1 MAEITKNEAIV
12 LKKTK
17 FSDSSLIVQFY
28 TKNNGKISA
37 LIKGARSSKSK
48 IGAKIDLLN
57 HVEII
62 FYQKEEKELQL
73 VTQVNLVNHF
83 KFIKENLDKIRYAS
97 AISELI
103 IKLIPDHEIHEKLFR
118 GTVRIFNLL
127 NESEKSE
134 GYLFA
139 QYLLFFIKEI
149 GYEISFDECSIC
161 GNKIEG
167 MTDNAFSFAS
177 GIVCNNCNEDKLTS
191 YQFSEELFNLFKCL
205 NSTKNI
211 RSFKS
216 KNIDNIIFI
225 LEKYLIYHNSDF
237 KGLKSLQIF

>member
-149 GYEISFDECSIC
+149 GYEIS
-161 GNKIEG
+161 
-167 MTDNAFSFAS
+167 
-177 GIVCNNCNEDKLTS
+177 
-191 YQFSEELFNLFKCL
+191 
-205 NSTKNI
+205 
-211 RSFKS
+211 
-216 KNIDNIIFI
+216 
-225 LEKYLIYHNSDF
+225 
-237 KGLKSLQIF
+237 

>member
-62 FYQKEEKELQL
+62 FYQKVEKELQL

-134 GYLFA
+134 G
-139 QYLLFFIKEI
+139 
-149 GYEISFDECSIC
+149 
-161 GNKIEG
+161 
-167 MTDNAFSFAS
+167 
-177 GIVCNNCNEDKLTS
+177 GI
-191 YQFSEELFNLFKCL
+191 F
-205 NSTKNI
+205 
-211 RSFKS
+211 
-216 KNIDNIIFI
+216 
-225 LEKYLIYHNSDF
+225 
-237 KGLKSLQIF
+237 